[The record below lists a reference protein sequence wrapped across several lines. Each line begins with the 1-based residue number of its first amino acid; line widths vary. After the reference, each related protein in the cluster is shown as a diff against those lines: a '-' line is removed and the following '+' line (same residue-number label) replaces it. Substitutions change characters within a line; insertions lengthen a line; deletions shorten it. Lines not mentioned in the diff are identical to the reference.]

1 MRLPQRLLYFLSGV
15 IKQPLNWFSI
25 NDFIKKNEKMYAYFY
40 LLNKAIKAQ
49 ECDPASLTGEP
60 QRGFQKE
67 YRSPLPEKEYN
78 ILLLPS
84 TFPNP

>member
-1 MRLPQRLLYFLSGV
+1 M
-15 IKQPLNWFSI
+15 
-25 NDFIKKNEKMYAYFY
+25 NDFIEKSEKVLLFY
-40 LLNKAIKAQ
+40 LRNKVSIAQ